1 MNSITNNALLMM
13 ERSMDFLWT
22 KQTAILDN
30 LANVETPNY
39 KTKYVTFEETFR
51 SRIQAAANGNAS
63 DMRDALEN
71 TQATIHVA
79 DNESARMDEN
89 GVDAT
94 EQSIELAR
102 NALQQQHVMNAIS
115 ADLSLIRT
123 AIRGQ

>member
-1 MNSITNNALLMM
+1 MNSITNNTLLMM

-51 SRIQAAANGNAS
+51 SRLQAAANGNAS
-63 DMRDALEN
+63 DMRDALESA
-71 TQATIHVA
+71 QATVHVA
-79 DNESARMDEN
+79 EDETARMDGN

-115 ADLSLIRT
+115 TDLSLIRA

>member
-51 SRIQAAANGNAS
+51 SRLQAASNGSAS

-71 TQATIHVA
+71 TQATIQVA
-79 DNESARMDEN
+79 DNETARMDGN

-115 ADLSLIRT
+115 TDLSLIRT

>member
-1 MNSITNNALLMM
+1 MELFTSNSMLML
-13 ERSMDFLWT
+13 EKSMDFLWT

-51 SRIQAAANGNAS
+51 SRLQAAANGNAS
-63 DMRDALEN
+63 DMREALEG

-79 DNESARMDEN
+79 DNETARMDGN

-115 ADLSLIRT
+115 TDLSLIRT